1 MVADVLAVRRAID
14 IEAEDLWQRFPF
26 VVALECYEM
35 LAFEPLYRFE
45 PVADVV
51 IGQVGRLEIGHRTCC
66 VQADVV
72 PVNICLQCI
81 VDEHILFV
89 EFVGELAV

>member
-14 IEAEDLWQRFPF
+14 IEAEDLRQRFPF
-26 VVALECYEM
+26 VAALECYKM

-51 IGQVGRLEIGHRTCC
+51 IGQVGPSFSCWLVVSVKLENGH
-66 VQADVV
+66 
-72 PVNICLQCI
+72 
-81 VDEHILFV
+81 F
-89 EFVGELAV
+89 

>member
-1 MVADVLAVRRAID
+1 
-14 IEAEDLWQRFPF
+14 
-26 VVALECYEM
+26 M

-51 IGQVGRLEIGHRTCC
+51 IGQVGRLEIGHRTGC

-89 EFVGELAV
+89 EFVGELAVQRVFMFRAVAVFSDYAIAFV